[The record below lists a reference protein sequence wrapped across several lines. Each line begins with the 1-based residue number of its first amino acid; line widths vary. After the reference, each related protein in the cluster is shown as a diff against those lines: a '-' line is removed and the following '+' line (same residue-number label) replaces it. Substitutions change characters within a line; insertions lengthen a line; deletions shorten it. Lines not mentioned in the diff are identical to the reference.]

1 MPLSTCTNYT
11 IDAFLNYF
19 IVHPGNISGIN
30 IPLMVILMT
39 ALPILLEP
47 SFAAAIEAIETSGDL
62 PPPKKTHWVCSLR
75 KIAEW
80 LERPQATIPARWTNV
95 RISVSQ
101 LHHAQLGVTA
111 KTLANHKANTAAAL
125 RWFGRE
131 RQVSPRGAPLLP
143 AWAVL
148 GDSIDDHGRKARLS
162 GLMRYCSGMGILP
175 PAVNDQAMT
184 DYFAYRA
191 ATTSMATNNMAHR
204 SVARS
209 WNACAAEYTAWPQ
222 QRLTE
227 PPLKTAEGPVWDD
240 FPEGLRRDVDA
251 YLTGLRK
258 IRKGPKGRRARPC
271 SPKTIKTR
279 RAELVAVAKMAL
291 RTGIPIASLTSLVT
305 LLQPDVVERVIE
317 AYWKKDG
324 DEPNIF
330 TIELGSK
337 LLGLAR
343 QFGLD
348 EDAIERLQDIRDN
361 LEEYRRGGLTPKNL
375 ALVRKVLS
383 PGVWKGVVNLPT
395 ALMREARANLAHA
408 PIKAALSAQLA
419 VAVAILSFAPV
430 RLENLVSI
438 LLNENLIKPGGLD
451 SVFWLVF
458 PHYDV
463 KNRVDLQFELDN
475 EVTDLIDEYVH
486 DFRPH
491 LLRGSNSACL
501 FPGVSGQPKTANMFS
516 SQITERIE
524 NATGLRVTVHQF
536 RHAAAA
542 TYLRHHPGDY
552 ETVRRL
558 LGHRNI
564 QTTINFYCGLE
575 TTQATEAFGKI
586 IRQQVK
592 FETEA

>member
-1 MPLSTCTNYT
+1 
-11 IDAFLNYF
+11 
-19 IVHPGNISGIN
+19 
-30 IPLMVILMT
+30 MVIPMT

-47 SFAAAIEAIETSGDL
+47 SFAAVIEAIETSNEL
-62 PPPKKTHWVCSLR
+62 PPSRKTHWACSLR

-80 LERPQATIPARWTNV
+80 LDRPLATIPARWTNV
-95 RISVSQ
+95 RISVGQ
-101 LHHAQLGVTA
+101 LLHAPLGVTA

-125 RWFGRE
+125 RWFGKE
-131 RQVSPRGAPLLP
+131 KQVSPRGAPMLA

-148 GDSIDDHGRKARLS
+148 QDRIENYSRKARLS

-175 PAVNDQAMT
+175 PAVNDQAMA
-184 DYFAYRA
+184 DYFTYRG
-191 ATTSMATNNMAHR
+191 ATTSMATNNMARR

-209 WNACAAEYTAWPQ
+209 WNACAAEYTDWPQ

-227 PPLKTAEGPVWDD
+227 PPLKAATGPVWED

-251 YLTGLRK
+251 YLTGLGK

-291 RTGIPIASLTSLVT
+291 RTGIPIANLTSLPA
-305 LLQPDVVERVIE
+305 LLHPNVVEKIVD
-317 AYWKKDG
+317 AYWNKDG
-324 DEPNIF
+324 DEPKIF

-348 EDAIERLQDIRDN
+348 EEAIERLADIRDN
-361 LEEYRRGGLTPKNL
+361 LEEHRHGGMTPKNL
-375 ALVRKVLS
+375 TLIRKVLTA
-383 PGVWKGVVNLPT
+383 GIWKGVVDLPT
-395 ALMREARANLAHA
+395 ELMREARANLAHA
-408 PIKAALSAQLA
+408 PVKAALTAQLA
-419 VAVAILSFAPV
+419 AAIAILSFAPV
-430 RLENLVSI
+430 RLTNLVSI
-438 LLNENLIKPGGLD
+438 VLDKNLTKPGGPD
-451 SVFWLVF
+451 TSFWLVF

-463 KNRVDLQFELDN
+463 KNRVNLQFELDG
-475 EVTDLIDEYVH
+475 EVTDLINEYIH

-524 NATGLRVTVHQF
+524 DATGLRVTVHQF

-542 TYLRHHPGDY
+542 IYLRHNPGDY
-552 ETVRRL
+552 ETVRRF

-575 TTQATEAFGKI
+575 TTQASEAFGKI

-592 FETEA
+592 FEQEA

>member
-1 MPLSTCTNYT
+1 
-11 IDAFLNYF
+11 
-19 IVHPGNISGIN
+19 
-30 IPLMVILMT
+30 MT
-39 ALPILLEP
+39 ALPTLLEP
-47 SFAAAIEAIETSGDL
+47 SFTLVIEAIETSDL
-62 PPPKKTHWVCSLR
+62 PQSRKTHWVCSLR

-80 LERPQATIPARWTNV
+80 LDRPLATIPARWTNV
-95 RISVSQ
+95 HISVGQ
-101 LHHAQLGVTA
+101 LHHAPLRVTA

-125 RWFGRE
+125 RWFGKE
-131 RQVSPRGAPLLP
+131 KQVSPRGASMLP
-143 AWAVL
+143 AWVVL
-148 GDSIDDHGRKARLS
+148 QDRIENYSRKARLS

-175 PAVNDQAMT
+175 PAVNDQAMA
-184 DYFAYRA
+184 DYFTYRG
-191 ATTSMATNNMAHR
+191 ATTLMATNNLARR

-209 WNACAAEYTAWPQ
+209 WNACAAEYTDWPQ

-227 PPLKTAEGPVWDD
+227 PPLKAANGPVWED

-251 YLTGLRK
+251 YLTGLGK
-258 IRKGPKGRRARPC
+258 IRKCPKGRRARPC

-291 RTGIPIASLTSLVT
+291 RTGIPIANLTSLT
-305 LLQPDVVERVIE
+305 ALLHPNVVDKIID

-324 DEPNIF
+324 DEPKIF

-348 EDAIERLQDIRDN
+348 EEAIERLADIRDN
-361 LEEYRRGGLTPKNL
+361 LEQYRHGGMTPKNL
-375 ALVRKVLS
+375 TLIRKVLTA
-383 PGVWKGVVNLPT
+383 GIWKGVVDLP
-395 ALMREARANLAHA
+395 AKLMREARANIAHA
-408 PIKAALSAQLA
+408 PVKAAVAAQLA
-419 VAVAILSFAPV
+419 AAIAILSFAPV
-430 RLENLVSI
+430 RLTNLVSI
-438 LLNENLIKPGGLD
+438 VLDKNLTKPGGPD
-451 SVFWLVF
+451 TSFWLVF

-463 KNRVDLQFELDN
+463 KNRVNLQFELDG
-475 EVTDLIDEYVH
+475 EVTDLINEYIH

-524 NATGLRVTVHQF
+524 DATGLRVTVHQF

-542 TYLRHHPGDY
+542 IYLRHNPGDY
-552 ETVRRL
+552 ETVRRF

-575 TTQATEAFGKI
+575 TTQASEAFGKI
-586 IRQQVK
+586 IRQQLK
-592 FETEA
+592 FEEEA